1 MIKYILK
8 PKPSELKTLSKKY
21 FELDYSDKNVLKEKA
36 RNFVKEKGCLN
47 KKIFYE
53 ICRWKSTRQ
62 TKRYQENNEADIKE
76 ITKFAFSTKSERLR
90 IDSLT
95 LLSGVQYPTASALL
109 HICFKNRYPILDFR
123 ALWSL
128 SVDISKVTINY
139 ELWSSYCSYCKTTSK
154 KYGLDLEALDQAL
167 WTYSKLHQKN

>member
-1 MIKYILK
+1 MVKYVLK
-8 PKPSELKTLSKKY
+8 PKRTELKALAKKY
-21 FELDYSDKNVLKEKA
+21 FEFDYSDKNVLKEKA
-36 RNFVKEKGCLN
+36 RDFVKEKGFLN

-62 TKRYQENNEADIKE
+62 TKRYQENNEEDIKE

-95 LLSGVQYPTASALL
+95 ILSGVQYPTASALL
-109 HICFKNRYPILDFR
+109 HLCFKNRYPILDFR

-128 SVDISKVTINY
+128 SVDISKITINY
-139 ELWSSYCSYCKTTSK
+139 ELWSSYCSYCKTTSDM
-154 KYGLDLEALDQAL
+154 YGLDLESLDQAL